1 MPIIHVHMLEGRS
14 QDLKKKLVANMTD
27 AVVKSLDV
35 KPDQVRIILIDMA
48 KSNYSIAGVLQSEK
62 K

>member
-14 QDLKKKLVANMTD
+14 QDLKKKLVANITD

-48 KSNYSIAGVLQSEK
+48 KSNYSVAGVLQSEK

>member
-14 QDLKKKLVANMTD
+14 QDLKKKLVANMTE

-35 KPDQVRIILIDMA
+35 KPDAVRIILFDMA
-48 KSNYSIAGVLQSEK
+48 KSNYSIAGTLQSEK
-62 K
+62 